1 MNDKIAKAYDAKTV
15 EQRWYQHWEDKGYF
29 KPKERKKDAGKYS
42 IMMPPPNVTGQLHI
56 GHALDMTWQ
65 DILIR
70 FNRQKGLE
78 TVYIPGTDHAG
89 IATQRRVRDQLAEEG
104 IDIFDLGRDK
114 FIDKVWQWKDQYG
127 AVIIDQARQ
136 LGISCDWE
144 RESFTMDERCSEAV
158 KEAFVTLYEK
168 GLIYKGSY
176 IVNWCPSCDTTIS
189 DIEVDHIDKKGKL
202 YHVAYP
208 LAEEDGEIIIATT
221 RPETILGDV
230 AVAVNPD
237 DKRFKDYIGKEC
249 ILPILNRK
257 IPIIADDYVDMEFGT
272 GALKITPGHDPNDF
286 LVGKRHDLP
295 EINIMND
302 DATINQ
308 EGGPYVGLDRYECRK
323 AIIKDLENIG
333 LLRNITD
340 NDMSIGQCSRC
351 DTVVEPLIK
360 NQWFVKMEPLAKRAI
375 EASENKEVEFV
386 PERFEKIYLQW
397 LDKIR
402 DWCISRQLWW
412 GHQIPAWYCA
422 CGEIIV
428 SRDEPDQCPKC
439 KRFDLIQ
446 DEDVLDT
453 WFSSALW
460 PFSTQDW
467 PNTKVEDLEFYPT
480 STLVTGYDIIFFWV
494 VRMITMGLELTDKMP
509 FDTVLLH
516 GLVRDSLGRKMSKSL
531 DNGVDPLEVIK
542 DFGADV
548 LRFTL
553 VTGNTPGNDMR
564 FHFDRLESNR
574 NFTNKIWN
582 AARFIQLNLDDD
594 IELGLPD
601 EADLTNSDKWI
612 ISRFNQLVAR
622 ITDVLHR
629 HEFGEA
635 ARMLYDFLW
644 SEFCDWYIEM
654 TKPRLYS
661 DDQKAKDTARS
672 VLVTIFSKTLQLL
685 HPFMPFITEELFTSL
700 PHNHES
706 IMIAPWPEVGLIDE
720 DSIKDMNTIMDAI
733 RVIRNLRQESDIK
746 PSKKIVAYFL
756 CEDKVSFD
764 LFRTNEIYLKSL
776 SNLSEVHFELDEDNL
791 PNKEECLTAV
801 VKGSSIYLPLI
812 EAIDIDAE
820 IDRLSKEEKR
830 LVSEVKRASG
840 KLANEKFVSKA
851 PEKLVNEEKLKLA
864 DYQAQLDAVKKRV
877 EELIK
882 LKR

>member
-1 MNDKIAKAYDAKTV
+1 MKERIEKTYDAKKT
-15 EQRWYQHWEDKGYF
+15 EGKWYQFWEDQGYF
-29 KPKERKKDAGKYS
+29 KPKERKEGSGKFS

-65 DILIR
+65 DILVR

-89 IATQRRVRDQLAEEG
+89 IATQRKVRDQLAEEG
-104 IDIFDLGRDK
+104 IDIYKMGRDE
-114 FIDKVWQWKDQYG
+114 FIDRVWQWKDQYG

-144 RESFTMDERCSEAV
+144 RESFTMDSRCSEAV
-158 KEAFVTLYEK
+158 QEAFINLYEK

-189 DIEVDHIDKKGKL
+189 DIEVEHYEKQGKL
-202 YHVAYP
+202 YYVAYP
-208 LAEEDGEIIIATT
+208 LTDEDGEIIIATT

-230 AVAVNPD
+230 AVAVDPED
-237 DKRFKDYIGKEC
+237 ERFSKYIGKEC

-257 IPIIADDYVDMEFGT
+257 IPIISDEYVDKEFGT
-272 GALKITPGHDPNDF
+272 GAVKITPGHDPNDF
-286 LVGKRHDLP
+286 LVGKRHNLP

-308 EGGPYVGLDRYECRK
+308 EGGPYVGLDRYVCRE

-333 LLRNITD
+333 LLRKVEDHKMN
-340 NDMSIGQCSRC
+340 IGQCSRC

-360 NQWFVKMEPLAKRAI
+360 NQWFVKMKPLAKKAI
-375 EASENKEVEFV
+375 EASENNLVEFV
-386 PERFEKIYLQW
+386 PDRFEKIYLQW

-428 SRDEPDQCPKC
+428 SKEEPDQCPNC
-439 KRFDLIQ
+439 GRMGLIQ

-460 PFSTQDW
+460 PFSTQGW
-467 PNTKVEDLEFYPT
+467 PNIPVEDLEFYPT

-494 VRMITMGLELTDKMP
+494 VRMITMGLELTEKIP

-516 GLVRDSLGRKMSKSL
+516 GLVRDSQGRKMSKSL
-531 DNGVDPLEVIK
+531 GNGVDPLEVIK

-553 VTGNTPGNDMR
+553 VIGNTPGNDMR
-564 FHFDRLESNR
+564 FQFDRLESSR
-574 NFTNKIWN
+574 NFTNKLWN
-582 AARFIQLNLDDD
+582 AARFIQLNLD
-594 IELGLPD
+594 ENTKLGFPD
-601 EADLTNSDKWI
+601 KDLLSNSDRWI
-612 ISRFNQLVAR
+612 ISRYSQLSNR
-622 ITDVLHR
+622 TTELLQK

-654 TKPRLYS
+654 SKSRLYS
-661 DDQKAKDTARS
+661 DDEKAREITRS
-672 VLVTIFSKTLQLL
+672 VLVTVFSKTLQLL
-685 HPFMPFITEELFTSL
+685 HPFMPFITEELYTSL
-700 PHNHES
+700 PHEHDS
-706 IMIAPWPEVGLIDE
+706 IMIAPWPEEEFIDQE
-720 DSIKDMNTIMDAI
+720 SIKEITNVMEAI
-733 RVIRNLRQESDIK
+733 RAIRNLRQESDIT
-746 PSKKIVAYFL
+746 PGKKINAIFL
-756 CEDKVSFD
+756 CQDKENMASF
-764 LFRTNEIYLKSL
+764 NNNKIYLKSL
-776 SNLSEVHFELDEDNL
+776 ANIDQLNFVLDDKGL
-791 PNKEECLTAV
+791 PKKEESLTAV
-801 VKGSSIYLPLI
+801 IKGASIYIPI
-812 EAIDIDAE
+812 VDAIDLDQE
-820 IDRLSKEEKR
+820 IDRLQQEQKR
-830 LVSEVKRASG
+830 LESEVKRASR
-840 KLANEKFVSKA
+840 KLANENFVKKA
-851 PEKLVNEEKLKLA
+851 PEHIVDEEREKLN
-864 DYQAQLDAVKKRV
+864 DYKKQLEAVKERII
-877 EELIK
+877 E
-882 LKR
+882 LKRLK